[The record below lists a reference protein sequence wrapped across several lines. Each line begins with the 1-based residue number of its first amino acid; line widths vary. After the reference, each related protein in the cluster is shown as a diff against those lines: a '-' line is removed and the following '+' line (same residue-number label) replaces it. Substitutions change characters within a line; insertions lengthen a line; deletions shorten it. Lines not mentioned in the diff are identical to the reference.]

1 MFGTN
6 FTGVQRNKTKFF
18 CIKSGSKQD
27 KTKFYHKKNSSKQ
40 NETLFQNTVCQ
51 NFFFVT
57 YLRHRTPSKIC
68 VTMVNGRSVCLMRF
82 VCEVCLSHWMS
93 PTFRGLI
100 LSAFFSKKVNSKRNQ
115 IIAISRQN
123 KTKRNE
129 ISKYFRLKHP

>member
-27 KTKFYHKKNSSKQ
+27 KTKFYHKKTVRSK
-40 NETLFQNTVCQ
+40 TKLCFKICQ

-57 YLRHRTPSKIC
+57 YLRHRTSSKIC

-93 PTFRGLI
+93 PTFHGLI